1 MVSIAVILLHQWME
15 RERQAYPLAQVGLA
29 MIRGENEKNLVNDFF
44 KRKTMWIGAA
54 IPLLIGTSIALKR
67 YQIPIV
73 PPTLGWKLP
82 FVGDQYLNLRINFAL
97 VDFSYLINTRV
108 AASIWIFYLFGK
120 VQKALL

>member
-1 MVSIAVILLHQWME
+1 ME
-15 RERQAYPLAQVGLA
+15 RERLAYPLAQVGLA
-29 MIRGENEKNLVNDFF
+29 MIRGENEKNMVTDFF

-54 IPLLIGTSIALKR
+54 IPLLIGTSIALTR

-82 FVGDQYLNLRINFAL
+82 FVDAKYLNLRINFAL
-97 VDFSYLINTRV
+97 VGFSYLINTRV